1 VPHFRLWNRSG
12 DDGLIPY
19 RMAALPQIASRSST
33 RPMRLNAGHVAL
45 VQRGMPIDDDG
56 GPPAG
61 SEKSTDADYESTIAA
76 LLAAGPD
83 PAELWFFAYGS
94 LIWKPACAFTE
105 IRTGV
110 VRGWHRAF
118 CLGWNTRFRGSTENP
133 GLMLA
138 LDHGG
143 ACKGVA
149 YRVPPDAIK
158 ANLRKLL
165 EREMGWKPSPFPPRW
180 VDVVTRDGR
189 IRALTFCIDRHSGR
203 YVSGLSEAEIAGVL
217 ARAVGARGSMAE
229 YLFNTI
235 THLESLGIHDPHL
248 WRLQD
253 LVAAQIEATL
263 GAPG

>member
-1 VPHFRLWNRSG
+1 
-12 DDGLIPY
+12 
-19 RMAALPQIASRSST
+19 
-33 RPMRLNAGHVAL
+33 MRLTAEHVRL
-45 VQRGMPIDDDG
+45 VQAGVPVTDDA

-61 SEKSTDADYESTIAA
+61 SAPSTAADHAA
-76 LLAAGPD
+76 TAARLLAAGPD
-83 PAELWFFAYGS
+83 MADFWIFAYGS
-94 LIWKPACAFTE
+94 LIWKPACDFIE
-105 IRTGV
+105 IRTGLL
-110 VRGWHRAF
+110 RGWHRAF
-118 CLGWNTRFRGSTENP
+118 CLGWNTRFRGSEQNP

-143 ACKGVA
+143 ACRGVA
-149 YRVPPDAIK
+149 YRLPPER
-158 ANLRKLL
+158 LETCLVKLL

-203 YVSGLSEAEIAGVL
+203 YVAGLSEAEIAAVL

-235 THLESLGIHDPHL
+235 QHLERMGIHDPHL

-253 LVAAQIEATL
+253 MVAAEIEAAQA
-263 GAPG
+263 APASLQ